1 MARRRRRPSWPA
13 RLAATA
19 VVLALVAAVLAFAGW
34 RWFRE
39 YRPDPARYP
48 LRGIDVSHHQGRI
61 DWPRVAADDVAF
73 AYLKATEGGD
83 YRDDAFARNWDAA
96 RAAGLAV
103 GAYHFFTFCRPGAEQ
118 ADNVLAT
125 VPAVADALPLVVDLE
140 FGGNCGRV
148 PAPADL
154 RGELDAFLARVEPA
168 QGRRVVFY
176 VTAEFLDAYGAALP
190 PRALWRRSL
199 LREPEP
205 LARWVLWQYHNRGRV
220 DGIDG
225 PVDLDVFFAGP
236 EAFAAWR
243 GAVVADARPW
253 VARPPGP

>member
-1 MARRRRRPSWPA
+1 MRRRRRPSWPA

-19 VVLALVAAVLAFAGW
+19 VVLALVAAVLAFSGW

-125 VPAVADALPLVVDLE
+125 VPAAADALPLVVDLE

-168 QGRRVVFY
+168 QSRRVVFY

-243 GAVVADARPW
+243 GAAAADARPW